1 VAAALVLMLAAQADQ
16 VAVVQVAV
24 NHLPQG
30 LMVLPTQ
37 AVGAVVLTTTERLA
51 TAAPASSLFEFAQ
64 HKQRKENIV
73 AHVARVDED
82 GIVREVHV
90 LRNEDLPNNGE
101 FSPETEAAANAFQH
115 SLGLE
120 GNWKL
125 TSYNGNFRSV
135 YAGIGYK
142 YDEALDE
149 FVAPEAPDAE
159 VAE

>member
-1 VAAALVLMLAAQADQ
+1 M
-16 VAVVQVAV
+16 
-24 NHLPQG
+24 
-30 LMVLPTQ
+30 
-37 AVGAVVLTTTERLA
+37 
-51 TAAPASSLFEFAQ
+51 
-64 HKQRKENIV
+64 

-149 FVAPEAPDAE
+149 FVAPEVPDAE